1 MIKNYAAIYFHLI
14 LLSFATITSSSMVL
28 NAMDVFAEKNI
39 ELPSSK
45 NVFQTL
51 EKPIESVLLVH
62 YFCNSI
68 SKQFYE
74 WHENYFYYSVN
85 KHHKKMFLSAR
96 ILTASIP
103 LAIIAVVIYTS
114 PQVATYLWNINYTA
128 IISTPSTITPA
139 SVIGEIGKLSSFN
152 QNCIMIGL
160 EKGLR
165 WIMERKIAADVC
177 INPATWFTD
186 QNNHDFINTLTSILL
201 IFLLWI
207 YLLYNVYADAT
218 TRWKNL
224 GKIVLLQ
231 VIIRYALYLAH
242 LKNDIY
248 TVSFIEQATYKTNNA
263 TEQAVLN
270 SFQLPKDLQESIE
283 DIATSLKK
291 LIKITK
297 KNQIEQQKLVH
308 ALGANK
314 DTEKYE

>member
-1 MIKNYAAIYFHLI
+1 
-14 LLSFATITSSSMVL
+14 
-28 NAMDVFAEKNI
+28 
-39 ELPSSK
+39 
-45 NVFQTL
+45 
-51 EKPIESVLLVH
+51 
-62 YFCNSI
+62 
-68 SKQFYE
+68 
-74 WHENYFYYSVN
+74 
-85 KHHKKMFLSAR
+85 MFLSAR